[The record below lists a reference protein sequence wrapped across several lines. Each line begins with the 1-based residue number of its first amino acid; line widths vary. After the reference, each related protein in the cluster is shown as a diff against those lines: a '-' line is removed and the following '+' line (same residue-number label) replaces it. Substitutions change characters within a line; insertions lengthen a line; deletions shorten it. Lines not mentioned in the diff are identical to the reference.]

1 MFNIG
6 MCNMRMGDEK
16 HLSGN
21 KEQAK
26 LAISLFSEAAFCFEH
41 VRGLTKKMEPE

>member
-1 MFNIG
+1 
-6 MCNMRMGDEK
+6 MCNMRMGEEK

-21 KEQAK
+21 KEAAK

-41 VRGLTKKMEPE
+41 CRGLTKKMEPE